1 MDVGPPAGPALASW
15 PFKDRFRALHAAA
28 IRTPGGDGVVLVG
41 DRGSGKSTTALAL
54 MDTLPGTELLC
65 DETAFIHCRTAIVE
79 PFPHA
84 VGVWRDGRKV
94 QVPIVELCDRIARG
108 PVEARRLVF
117 LEPGHPGPDEGER
130 LAPSNAFR
138 RLLPHHRDAGASIGD
153 STQTLLDLADRLD
166 SWVVRC
172 SDPARLTE
180 LVRRCC
186 G

>member
-1 MDVGPPAGPALASW
+1 MRCTRPRSA
-15 PFKDRFRALHAAA
+15 R
-28 IRTPGGDGVVLVG
+28 PGGDGVVLVG

-54 MDTLPGTELLC
+54 VKVLPGSELLC
-65 DETAFIHCRTAIVE
+65 DETAFIHCRTALVE

-84 VGVWRDGRKV
+84 VGIWRDGDKI

-117 LEPGHPGPDEGER
+117 LERGHARPDEVER
-130 LAPSNAFR
+130 LPQPRTLR

-153 STQTLLDLADRLD
+153 STQTLFDLADRLD

-180 LVRRCC
+180 LVRPFCE
-186 G
+186 